1 MIRIH
6 KHFWIILSLVA
17 LIISGANLVF
27 SEEPPQSTKNQQ
39 EIKKEDSEKP
49 QISEKSRESSE
60 KSLTLA
66 DEQEKDKTK
75 KQEARKKAFEMLLQK
90 DFRYSYIAAIGN
102 PFVPFV
108 QPPQQKTPAEQLVEG
123 APPPPVLLT
132 PLQKMELGEIERGF
146 KGVLWASNERKAII
160 EDSTGKGYIV
170 GIGTPIGNQ
179 DGFVSA
185 IFQDR
190 IIIRQKVW
198 DKTSR
203 SFKDEDV
210 IVKLRKKPEEGEP
223 RKD

>member
-6 KHFWIILSLVA
+6 KNFWIILSVLV
-17 LIISGANLVF
+17 LIISGTNLVF
-27 SEEPPQSTKNQQ
+27 SEEPSRSTGNQQ

-49 QISEKSRESSE
+49 PEKSQESSE
-60 KSLTLA
+60 EKLMLA
-66 DEQEKDKTK
+66 DEKEKGKME

-90 DFRYSYIAAIGN
+90 DFHYSYISAIGN

-160 EDSTGKGYIV
+160 EDPTGKGYIV
-170 GIGTPIGNQ
+170 SVGTPIGNQ

-198 DKTSR
+198 DRTSR
-203 SFKDEDV
+203 SFRDEDV
-210 IVKLRKKPEEGEP
+210 IVKLRKKPEEGES

>member
-1 MIRIH
+1 MIRIY
-6 KHFWIILSLVA
+6 KNLWIILSLLV
-17 LIISGANLVF
+17 LIISGINSAF
-27 SEEPPQSTKNQQ
+27 SEEPSRSTGNQQ

-49 QISEKSRESSE
+49 PEKSQESSE
-60 KSLTLA
+60 EKLMLT
-66 DEQEKDKTK
+66 DEKEKGKME

-90 DFRYSYIAAIGN
+90 DFRYSYISAIGN

-160 EDSTGKGYIV
+160 EDPTGKGYIV
-170 GIGTPIGNQ
+170 SVGTPIGNQ

-198 DKTSR
+198 DRTSR
-203 SFKDEDV
+203 SFRDEDV
-210 IVKLRKKPEEGEP
+210 IVKLRKKPEEGES